1 MRGTTVPN
9 PTAQPV
15 SGPEVLCPD
24 EDLVWIHDY
33 HLLALPTFLRKRF
46 P

>member
-1 MRGTTVPN
+1 VLN
-9 PTAQPV
+9 PFLSANRAFADRLT
-15 SGPEVLCPD
+15 EVLCPD

-33 HLLALPTFLRKRF
+33 HLLALPTFLHKCF